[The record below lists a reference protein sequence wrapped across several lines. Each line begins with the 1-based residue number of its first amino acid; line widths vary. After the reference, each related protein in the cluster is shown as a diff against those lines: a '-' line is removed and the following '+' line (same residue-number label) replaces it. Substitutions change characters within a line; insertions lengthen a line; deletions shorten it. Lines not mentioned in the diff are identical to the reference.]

1 MQNTEMLE
9 EFLGLAADLGLQ
21 NTSYGELQEEVRNA
35 VQSSGVLDVERVLE
49 SLKGYRVVQPESLA
63 MHF

>member
-35 VQSSGVLDVERVLE
+35 VQSSGVLAQHRVLPN
-49 SLKGYRVVQPESLA
+49 SAP
-63 MHF
+63 HF